1 MPLRFT
7 VRSDHLSSLLYLLL
21 MIEGPNAHFR
31 GAVMGKRE
39 DNVVLCAR
47 FEMQPFDSEALASAS
62 KVSIFN
68 VSYMRKTD
76 LVNLS

>member
-1 MPLRFT
+1 
-7 VRSDHLSSLLYLLL
+7 
-21 MIEGPNAHFR
+21 
-31 GAVMGKRE
+31 MGKRE

-47 FEMQPFDSEALASAS
+47 FGMQPFDSEALASAS

-68 VSYMRKTD
+68 VSYMRKTE